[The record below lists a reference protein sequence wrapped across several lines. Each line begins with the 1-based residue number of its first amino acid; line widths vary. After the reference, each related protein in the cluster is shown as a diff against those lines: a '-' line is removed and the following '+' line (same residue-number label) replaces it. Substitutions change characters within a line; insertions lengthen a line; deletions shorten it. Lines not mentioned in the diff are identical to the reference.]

1 MVDQLLGTAS
11 SAQRAAEPLAGA
23 DVGRPHPALDD
34 YPELDLVL
42 SIAVSA
48 VVPAFGIDASDR
60 TVVEDLEEAA
70 IAAMV
75 DAYAPKAAT
84 ARLMARTAEDVRRAR
99 AAEARTAAQAAEEAA
114 AALAALDVPD
124 AAAITT
130 AERAHA
136 ARIVARS
143 VSVAVSEAAA
153 AADAAALAAELEVLN
168 AALTVEAIAFD
179 TCYRLAVDAAASAAA
194 AARPAPDSAPQG

>member
-11 SAQRAAEPLAGA
+11 SAQGESEPFAGA

-99 AAEARTAAQAAEEAA
+99 AAEAQTAAQAAEEAA

-124 AAAITT
+124 AAAITA

-143 VSVAVSEAAA
+143 VSVAVSEAA

-179 TCYRLAVDAAASAAA
+179 TCYRLAVDAAAAAA
-194 AARPAPDSAPQG
+194 AAGQAPGGRSEG